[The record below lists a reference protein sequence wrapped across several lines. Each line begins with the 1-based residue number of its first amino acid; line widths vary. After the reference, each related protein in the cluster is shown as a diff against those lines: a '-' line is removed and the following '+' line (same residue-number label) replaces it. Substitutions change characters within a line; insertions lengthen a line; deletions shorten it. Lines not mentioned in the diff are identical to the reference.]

1 MLDIAFWLI
10 AAIAVTI
17 FLIRLFARGAMH
29 WSGQLVASRFRA
41 AEHIVEKGTAP
52 EEWVGL
58 YRRKIEAIRLAEG
71 DGDRV
76 ERVILRARRRC
87 TRKLDELI
95 RFFQGTP
102 FVDTPGARHLLV
114 RRLQDQRGRLETE
127 DWRAFLGLETGAPGE
142 GP

>member
-1 MLDIAFWLI
+1 MLDIALGLI

-17 FLIRLFARGAMH
+17 FVIRLFARGAMH

-52 EEWVGL
+52 EEWVVP
-58 YRRKIEAIRLAEG
+58 YRRKIEAIRLAKG

-76 ERVILRARRRC
+76 ERVMLRARRRC
-87 TRKLDELI
+87 ARRLDELT

-102 FVDTPGARHLLV
+102 FVDTPGARHQLV
-114 RRLQDQRGRLETE
+114 RRLQDQRDRLEAE
-127 DWRAFLGLETGAPGE
+127 DWRTFLGLETGAPGKE
-142 GP
+142 Q